1 MKTVIHTSS
10 KITKAKMKLYNNSIC
25 EYCTHLEEFKSSQ
38 ALNHHQMTVHS
49 GHFKDITEQ
58 FYHYVNLL
66 ADERFQMAVEEIKA
80 EIAGQEKFVVFLNA
94 SLKVIY
100 L

>member
-1 MKTVIHTSS
+1 
-10 KITKAKMKLYNNSIC
+10 
-25 EYCTHLEEFKSSQ
+25 
-38 ALNHHQMTVHS
+38 
-49 GHFKDITEQ
+49 
-58 FYHYVNLL
+58 
-66 ADERFQMAVEEIKA
+66 MAVEEIKA